1 MTRPPL
7 LTRGWVPAALLAA
20 TVLVLGMNWP
30 LLAIGLEEISP
41 LWLVTLRLQGATI
54 VIFTIS
60 FLTGRLQ
67 APRRADR
74 PVLLSVAF
82 GRLILVM
89 ALVFTALRLV
99 PPGRASVLVWTSSLW
114 TVPIAVA
121 FLGEHMTRRRWVG
134 IVLATAGIGVMVE
147 PWNAQ
152 IDVGVLAGY
161 GLLLLAAVIQA
172 ATAVHIRYHRWQSI
186 PIELL
191 PWQLLV
197 AVVPMTLTTLG
208 LEGLPSIDW
217 SPLLVFIVAYQG
229 ALATGFAM
237 WAQLT
242 VLRVLPAITTNL
254 ALMMVPVIGLVSSII
269 VVDEVLTMPAAVATG
284 MIGAGVLLGVG
295 LRTGAAAPNL
305 R

>member
-1 MTRPPL
+1 MTGDR
-7 LTRGWVPAALLAA
+7 RHSAWVPVVLLGA

-41 LWLVTLRLQGATI
+41 LWLVTLRLQGATL
-54 VIFTIS
+54 VIFTVS

-67 APRRADR
+67 APRRSDR
-74 PVLLSVAF
+74 PVLLSVAV

-89 ALVFTALRLV
+89 ALVFTALQLV

-121 FLGEHMTRRRWVG
+121 FLGEHMNRRRWLG
-134 IVLATAGIGVMVE
+134 IILATAGIGVMVE
-147 PWNAQ
+147 PWTAD
-152 IDVGVLAGY
+152 IDLGTLTGY
-161 GLLLLAAVIQA
+161 GLLLAAAVVQA
-172 ATAVHIRYHRWQSI
+172 ATAVHIRYHRWESI

-197 AVVPMTLTTLG
+197 AMVPMTIATLA
-208 LEGLPSIDW
+208 LEGIPSIEW

-229 ALATGFAM
+229 TLATGFAM

-242 VLRVLPAITTNL
+242 VLRILPAITTNF

-269 VVDEVLTMPAAVATG
+269 VVDETLTPAAAIATG
-284 MIGAGVLLGVG
+284 MIGSGVLLGVG
-295 LRTGAAAPNL
+295 LRTGAAAPSF